1 MNIELKNIKHSPS
14 LSEETNAFTANLY
27 IDGKKAAYV
36 KNDGQGG
43 STSYLAESKEVW
55 DLIRRAEN
63 YCKSLPDKHYPK
75 DEYSEGFSIKM
86 DLENYID
93 DLLEAHLHKKELEK
107 VEKKVLKDMEKGI
120 VFGKPNDFS
129 WIVQTFSVPLSSVL
143 KHPRGHEIISN
154 SITKSIIGELK
165 DGVKI
170 LNTNIPENILKMA
183 GLSNEQYVKPAV
195 ADIQKTIAPTEERN
209 ENDSARNRTR

>member
-1 MNIELKNIKHSPS
+1 MNIELKSIKQFPS

-55 DLIRRAEN
+55 DLIKRAEN

-86 DLENYID
+86 NLETYID

-129 WIVQTFSVPLSSVL
+129 WIVQTFSVPLSHVL
-143 KHPRGHEIISN
+143 KHPRGSEIISN
-154 SITKSIIGELK
+154 SIAKSIIGELK
-165 DGVKI
+165 NDVKI
-170 LNTNIPENILKMA
+170 LNTNIPESILKMA
-183 GLSNEQYVKPAV
+183 GLSIEQYVKPSV
-195 ADIQKTIAPTEERN
+195 ADIQSTISNRQDRN
-209 ENDSARNRTR
+209 EQDNSKNRTR

>member
-27 IDGKKAAYV
+27 LDGKRAAYV

-43 STSYLAESKEVW
+43 STSYLADSKEVW
-55 DLIRRAEN
+55 DLIKQAEN

-75 DEYSEGFSIKM
+75 DKYSEGFSIKM
-86 DLENYID
+86 NLENYID
-93 DLLEAHLHKKELEK
+93 DLLEAHLSKKELEK

-129 WIVQTFSVPLSSVL
+129 WIVQTFSVPLSNVL
-143 KHPRGHEIISN
+143 KHPRGSEIISN
-154 SITKSIIGELK
+154 SITKSIISELK

-170 LNTNIPENILKMA
+170 LNTNIPESIFKRA
-183 GLSNEQYVKPAV
+183 GLSNEQYLKPVV
-195 ADIQKTIAPTEERN
+195 ADIQKITAPTEEQN
-209 ENDSARNRTR
+209 ENGSSRNRSR

>member
-27 IDGKKAAYV
+27 IDGKRAAYV
-36 KNDGQGG
+36 KNDGQVG
-43 STSYLAESKEVW
+43 STSYLADSKKVW
-55 DLIRRAEN
+55 KLIEQAEN

-75 DEYSEGFSIKM
+75 DKYSEGFSIKM
-86 DLENYID
+86 NLENYID

-120 VFGKPNDFS
+120 VFGRPNDFS

-143 KHPRGHEIISN
+143 KHPKGNDIIST
-154 SITKSIIGELK
+154 SITKSIISELK

-170 LNTNIPENILKMA
+170 LNTNIPESIFKMA
-183 GLSNEQYVKPAV
+183 GLSKDQYVDSTV
-195 ADIQKTIAPTEERN
+195 ADLQKK
-209 ENDSARNRTR
+209 

>member
-86 DLENYID
+86 NLENYID

-129 WIVQTFSVPLSSVL
+129 WIVQTFNVPLPNVL
-143 KHPRGHEIISN
+143 KHPRGAEIISN

-170 LNTNIPENILKMA
+170 LNTNIPESILKIA
-183 GLSNEQYVKPAV
+183 GLSNEQYIKPAV
-195 ADIQKTIAPTEERN
+195 TDIQKTIDPAEERA
-209 ENDSARNRTR
+209 DSTKNRTR